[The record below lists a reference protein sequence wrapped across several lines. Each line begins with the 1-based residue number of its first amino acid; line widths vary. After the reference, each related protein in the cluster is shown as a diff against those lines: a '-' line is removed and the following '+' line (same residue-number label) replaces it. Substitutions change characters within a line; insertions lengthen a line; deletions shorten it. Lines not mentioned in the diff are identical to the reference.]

1 MNFSYGSGQ
10 TMLTSSRNRFYW
22 ANFGIPLACAALVF
36 LMFDMTRI
44 DIAFSNLLFDPVAQI
59 FPLDKVHFFEKLT
72 HKWARIIPNWTA
84 EIALIGAMLSFVWP
98 LINTS
103 KHPRLGGFLER
114 SKAASVLRFAN
125 EHRRDFLF
133 VVFAFAICTGVIHFL
148 KAHTSV
154 YCPIETTLY
163 GGKLPHVEW
172 YNNFQLFREA
182 GDGRCW
188 PGGHASGGFTMLAL
202 YFVARRYR
210 WRYSKALMYGALLL
224 GFVYGTTRVLQGWH
238 YMSHTFWA
246 GIFVWLACL
255 LTALPFYGRA
265 LLEMPV
271 LQKAEAP
278 TVEPLIG
285 SQSSKPDAPP
295 SCS

>member
-1 MNFSYGSGQ
+1 
-10 TMLTSSRNRFYW
+10 MLTSSRNHFYW
-22 ANFGIPLACAALVF
+22 MNFGIPLACAALVF

>member
-1 MNFSYGSGQ
+1 MKS
-10 TMLTSSRNRFYW
+10 RFY
-22 ANFGIPLACAALVF
+22 AYNFGIPLLCAALVF

-44 DIAFSNLLFDPVAQI
+44 DIAFSNLLFDPLSQS
-59 FPLDKVHFFEKLT
+59 FPLDKIHFFEKLT

-98 LINTS
+98 LVKPQ

-114 SKAASVLRFAN
+114 CKVAPVLRFAAD
-125 EHRRDFLF
+125 HRRDFLF
-133 VVFAFAICTGVIHFL
+133 VVVAFAVCTGVIHFL

-163 GGKLPHVEW
+163 GGKMPHIEW
-172 YNNFQLFREA
+172 YNNFQLFHEA
-182 GDGRCW
+182 GEGRCW

-202 YFVARRYR
+202 YFVARRYQ
-210 WRYSKALMYGALLL
+210 WRFSSALLWGSLLL

-255 LTALPFYGRA
+255 LTALALYGRA
-265 LLEMPV
+265 RLDLPV
-271 LQKAEAP
+271 L
-278 TVEPLIG
+278 
-285 SQSSKPDAPP
+285 SKRERKVFGAQPEV
-295 SCS
+295 SL

>member
-1 MNFSYGSGQ
+1 MKS
-10 TMLTSSRNRFYW
+10 RFY
-22 ANFGIPLACAALVF
+22 AYNFGIPLACAALVF
-36 LMFDMTRI
+36 LMFDMTKI
-44 DIAFSNLLFDPVAQI
+44 DIAFSNLLFDPLTHT
-59 FPLDKVHFFEKLT
+59 FPLDKIHFFEKLT

-84 EIALIGAMLSFVWP
+84 EIALIGAMLSVVWP
-98 LINTS
+98 LVNPQ
-103 KHPRLGGFLER
+103 KRPRLGAVLER
-114 SKAASVLRFAN
+114 SRVAPLLRFTA

-133 VVFAFAICTGVIHFL
+133 VVVAFAVCTGVIHFL

-163 GGKLPHVEW
+163 GGKMAHVEW
-172 YNNFQLFREA
+172 YDNFQLFHEA

-202 YFVARRYR
+202 YFVGRRYQ
-210 WRYSKALMYGALLL
+210 WRFSSALLWGSLLL

-255 LTALPFYGRA
+255 LTALAFYGRA
-265 LLEMPV
+265 RLEKPV
-271 LQKAEAP
+271 LQKSQKAEYAA
-278 TVEPLIG
+278 EPQTSI
-285 SQSSKPDAPP
+285 
-295 SCS
+295 

>member
-1 MNFSYGSGQ
+1 M
-10 TMLTSSRNRFYW
+10 RFY
-22 ANFGIPLACAALVF
+22 AFNFGIPLVCAALVF
-36 LMFDMTRI
+36 LLFDMTKI
-44 DIAFSNLLFDPVAQI
+44 DIAFSNLFFDPLTRT
-59 FPLDKVHFFEKLT
+59 FPLDHVHFFEKLT

-84 EIALIGAMLSFVWP
+84 EIALIGALLSFVWP
-98 LINTS
+98 LINTQ
-103 KHPRLGGFLER
+103 KHPRLGRFLQR
-114 SKAASVLRFAN
+114 SHAAPVLRFAN

-148 KAHTSV
+148 KSHTSV

-163 GGKLPHVEW
+163 GGELAHVEW
-172 YNNFQLFREA
+172 FNNFQLFKEA

-202 YFVARRYR
+202 YFVGQRYR
-210 WRYSKALMYGALLL
+210 WRFSKALLYGSLLL

-255 LTALPFYGRA
+255 LTALAFYGRA
-265 LLEMPV
+265 RLDTSLSTGRPSLQAGMLPRDV
-271 LQKAEAP
+271 L
-278 TVEPLIG
+278 
-285 SQSSKPDAPP
+285 SS
-295 SCS
+295 

>member
-1 MNFSYGSGQ
+1 
-10 TMLTSSRNRFYW
+10 MLTSSRNHFYW
-22 ANFGIPLACAALVF
+22 MNFGIPLACAALVF

-103 KHPRLGGFLER
+103 KHPRLSGFLER

-148 KAHTSV
+148 KRTPACTARSKQPSTV
-154 YCPIETTLY
+154 GNCPT
-163 GGKLPHVEW
+163 W
-172 YNNFQLFREA
+172 
-182 GDGRCW
+182 
-188 PGGHASGGFTMLAL
+188 S
-202 YFVARRYR
+202 
-210 WRYSKALMYGALLL
+210 
-224 GFVYGTTRVLQGWH
+224 GTTTSSCSGRPVMAVAGRVAMLPAVLPC
-238 YMSHTFWA
+238 SRCTS
-246 GIFVWLACL
+246 WLAA
-255 LTALPFYGRA
+255 TAGATPRR
-265 LLEMPV
+265 
-271 LQKAEAP
+271 
-278 TVEPLIG
+278 
-285 SQSSKPDAPP
+285 
-295 SCS
+295 

>member
-1 MNFSYGSGQ
+1 
-10 TMLTSSRNRFYW
+10 MLTSSRNRFYW

-278 TVEPLIG
+278 TAEPLIG

>member
-1 MNFSYGSGQ
+1 
-10 TMLTSSRNRFYW
+10 
-22 ANFGIPLACAALVF
+22 LACAALVF

-114 SKAASVLRFAN
+114 SKAAPVLRFAN

-172 YNNFQLFREA
+172 YNNFKLFREA

-278 TVEPLIG
+278 TAEPLIG

>member
-1 MNFSYGSGQ
+1 
-10 TMLTSSRNRFYW
+10 MLTSSRNRFYW

-278 TVEPLIG
+278 TVEPLTG

>member
-1 MNFSYGSGQ
+1 
-10 TMLTSSRNRFYW
+10 MLTSSRNRFYW